1 MSSSTRPGAFIE
13 PHLPSDFAKAID
25 HTGSAQKNM
34 SKRFNAKTIF
44 MLAPQRHGSN
54 KTQALLATHNPSM
67 FGPFP
72 PVLRQPF
79 IPLEAPLGEGLL
91 DAMVANANLS
101 PRPLSSTS
109 DEPIDPAEV
118 RDVMVS
124 ELLPETTLGIMT
136 ALYRVGAR
144 REGRGDARILCKSP
158 DNLMLFDEITEHVR
172 DAIFIHVVRDPRG
185 VWNSGRGTARG
196 PKSPHAAATDWND
209 YHSKALA
216 LAERFPI
223 HSLRFEDLLNQ
234 PDLELQNACRFLE
247 VPFDPAMLNAHDSP
261 AARNAAQASDALWGN
276 LSKPIKSSRASAWQ
290 NELPAYE
297 IEILETVCSDLM
309 TRLGYELTQPTRSLK
324 QSDIEYVPPIE
335 VAAEEAD
342 PRRLQLAHSRGLYEA
357 FDLKGC

>member
-1 MSSSTRPGAFIE
+1 
-13 PHLPSDFAKAID
+13 
-25 HTGSAQKNM
+25 M
-34 SKRFNAKTIF
+34 SKQFSAKTIF

-79 IPLEAPLGEGLL
+79 IPLEEPLGEDLL

-101 PRPLSSTS
+101 PRPLCSTN
-109 DEPIDPAEV
+109 DAPIDAAEV
-118 RDVMVS
+118 RDVILS

-136 ALYRVGAR
+136 ALYRVGAKR
-144 REGRGDARILCKSP
+144 GGRGDARILCKSP
-158 DNLMLFDEITEHVR
+158 DNLKFFEEISKNVR
-172 DAIFIHVVRDPRG
+172 DATFIHVVRDPRG

-196 PKSPHAAATDWND
+196 PRSPHAAATGWND

-234 PDLELQNACRFLE
+234 PDLELQKACRFLE

-261 AARNAAQASDALWGN
+261 EARNAARASDALWGN
-276 LSKPIKSSRASAWQ
+276 LNKPIQSNRASAWQ
-290 NELPAYE
+290 NELPACE
-297 IEILETVCSDLM
+297 IEIVESVCSDLM

-342 PRRLQLAHSRGLYEA
+342 PRQLQLAHSRGLYEVLG
-357 FDLKGC
+357 LKAC